1 MELLLGCPFSGAPKI
16 QVGVV
21 IVSNTGEVVDLVT
34 RIFEHDLASGAATAT
49 DFFAQLQAAR
59 GISNLLSRAV
69 MLFGERRLLLDHA
82 ADWRMVHG
90 ELIPHELRTGAG
102 RPDQNLPAAFDL
114 VEGFVG
120 TETFIAVSESP
131 QDLDVLNAAILLEP
145 GEYMHLRDLSVALSM
160 FLEGDPTTGQARANF
175 NDSDRRLFRDF
186 IGRVGPK
193 VAIVLAKAGNTP
205 FILECHADRIEEAV
219 ALFMADSLW
228 TRGLDDAGSGVAT
241 RAFPFHLDLAD
252 QVARTLFKGGDFRSF
267 VESRLSLLGVEEAL
281 FDLDPRRTRS

>member
-1 MELLLGCPFSGAPKI
+1 
-16 QVGVV
+16 
-21 IVSNTGEVVDLVT
+21 
-34 RIFEHDLASGAATAT
+34 
-49 DFFAQLQAAR
+49 LQAAR

-69 MLFGERRLLLDHA
+69 MLFGERRLLLDHP
-82 ADWRMVHG
+82 ADWRMIHG

-102 RPDQNLPAAFDL
+102 RPDQNLPAAFAL

-160 FLEGDPTTGQARANF
+160 FLEGDPSTGQARANF
-175 NDSDRRLFRDF
+175 NDSDRRRFREF

-193 VAIVLAKAGNTP
+193 VAVVLAKAGNTP
-205 FILECHADRIEEAV
+205 FILECHMDRIEEAV